1 MEFGS
6 LKSIIAA
13 GGVVFIFLVFLS
25 IYSLSVILERF
36 FYYRNNFVNSGEF
49 IKHLRHLIYKKDFKK
64 VKDLC
69 LNTKH
74 SETMVG
80 KIIAEIL
87 NSDCEAEDVENI
99 IQWNVSSFYKRLS
112 SLATIGSTA
121 PYIGL
126 FGTVL
131 GVMHAFSDLASAGGM
146 AGPGVVAKGISEA
159 LINAAAGLF
168 VAIPAVVAYNYF
180 ISKINFF
187 IKELE
192 HICYEVQ
199 SNRTKIMKG

>member
-99 IQWNVSSFYKRLS
+99 
-112 SLATIGSTA
+112 
-121 PYIGL
+121 
-126 FGTVL
+126 
-131 GVMHAFSDLASAGGM
+131 
-146 AGPGVVAKGISEA
+146 
-159 LINAAAGLF
+159 
-168 VAIPAVVAYNYF
+168 
-180 ISKINFF
+180 
-187 IKELE
+187 
-192 HICYEVQ
+192 
-199 SNRTKIMKG
+199 